1 MLSIFD
7 LTPELVIRV
16 LLNHEEWQED
26 EFTTDFLVSALFNP
40 SEDGFVE
47 ASEGFQRLKILLS
60 SLKLKDF
67 EVFP

>member
-7 LTPELVIRV
+7 LTPELITKV
-16 LLNHEEWQED
+16 LLDDPRWQED
-26 EFTTDFLVSALFNP
+26 EFNTAFLVSALFNP

-47 ASEGFQRLKILLS
+47 ESEGFQNLKSLLS

-67 EVFP
+67 PELS